1 MKITMRSTAASADG
15 ILIAGMTY
23 DLDAATAQPLVDG
36 GYAQSLEPA
45 KPTKPARPAKP
56 AQEDPPPVGGEG
68 Q

>member
-1 MKITMRSTAASADG
+1 MRITMRSTAASADG

-36 GYAQSLEPA
+36 GYAQSSQPA
-45 KPTKPARPAKP
+45 KPVKP
-56 AQEDPPPVGGEG
+56 AQEDPQPSDPPPAGGEG